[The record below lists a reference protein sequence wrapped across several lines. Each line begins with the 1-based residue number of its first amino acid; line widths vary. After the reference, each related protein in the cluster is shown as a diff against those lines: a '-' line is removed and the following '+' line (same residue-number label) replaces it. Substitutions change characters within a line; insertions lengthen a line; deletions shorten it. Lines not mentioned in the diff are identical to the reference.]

1 MTNWLGMC
9 SPNYSGD
16 HQSFPQG
23 TPGPCQLSSTLPAK
37 HRTSKKQSPHL
48 LQSSIH
54 AIVLE
59 RHQNRQ
65 SINACMHALQLTAV
79 NPLPFRVAGAF

>member
-1 MTNWLGMC
+1 MADWLGMC
-9 SPNYSGD
+9 SPSYSGD
-16 HQSFPQG
+16 HQSLPQG

-37 HRTSKKQSPHL
+37 HRTLKIKVLTH